1 MVLGSPTEETEA
13 LVKFSNH
20 GGRTKVNLG
29 LAGFKASAYLL
40 IWLHWSLWQHIGLN
54 KILKLTYIYI
64 LLLLLVELFRI

>member
-29 LAGFKASAYLL
+29 LAGFKASAFLF

-54 KILKLTYIYI
+54 KNLKFIYIYFVAVI
-64 LLLLLVELFRI
+64 S

>member
-29 LAGFKASAYLL
+29 LAGFKASAYLF
-40 IWLHWSLWQHIGLN
+40 IWLHWSLCVMASVRGEQLQGLM
-54 KILKLTYIYI
+54 LSL
-64 LLLLLVELFRI
+64 